1 METQKPKIH
10 YAWWILVVCFLMNLT
25 THALNFQTGGLFTKP
40 IAEDLGIGR
49 SIFAL
54 QNVASTLGAVIS
66 APIWGKLYKKYDMR
80 KLLAFCT
87 FMTATMTFLRSVMP
101 NAMLMI
107 ALGFV
112 KGVFLTGN
120 TVLPNTILL
129 TAWFGKNRGF
139 AVSTASLGISAG
151 SAIFNPLIQNII
163 TNMGWRMADRATA
176 LIIAVVMIPLVLLI
190 VRATPAQKG
199 LQPLGMDKPGKADPA
214 GEAKSESPNY
224 GLTLKEARSTSAF
237 YVFLFVTFSVTFVTG
252 AWLQLSPYL
261 TDIGYTPAAAANA
274 IAVYSIVS
282 IVGKIIM
289 GIVFDKMKLKTSS
302 AVIFVTGIATFACL
316 IFARNLIAL
325 GGALVLWGFA
335 GGVTSIMTPLWTSTI
350 FGTKDY
356 GSIYGW
362 VLSINR
368 FGGMVGSYLVSF
380 LYDLTGNNDL
390 IWPICVVV
398 MALSMAGVFY
408 CLKVSQKWRQPAP
421 AKESQPATA

>member
-1 METQKPKIH
+1 METNKPKIH

-40 IAEDLGIGR
+40 ISEELGVGR

-54 QNVASTLGAVIS
+54 QNIASSLGAVIS
-66 APIWGKLYKKYDMR
+66 APIWGRLYKKYDMR

-87 FMTATMTFLRSVMP
+87 LMTASSVFLRSVMP
-101 NAMLMI
+101 SVIPMI
-107 ALGFV
+107 VLGFV
-112 KGVFLTGN
+112 RGVFLTGN

-151 SAIFNPLIQNII
+151 SAIFNPLLQSVI
-163 TNMGWRMADRATA
+163 TNMGWRMADRVSA
-176 LIIAVVMIPLVLLI
+176 LIIAAVMIPLVLIL
-190 VRATPAQKG
+190 VRATPADRG
-199 LQPLGMDKPGKADPA
+199 LQPMGMAKAKGDEAGQAKAEAPA
-214 GEAKSESPNY
+214 Y

-237 YVFLFVTFSVTFVTG
+237 YVFLFITFSVTFVTG

-274 IAVYSIVS
+274 IAVYSAVS
-282 IVGKIIM
+282 IAGKIIM
-289 GIVFDKMKLKTSS
+289 GFVFDRLKLKTSS
-302 AVIFVTGIATFACL
+302 GIIFVAGIATFAFL
-316 IFARNLIAL
+316 IFARNLVAL

-356 GSIYGW
+356 SSIYGW
-362 VLSINR
+362 VLSVNR
-368 FGGMVGSYLVSF
+368 FGGMIGSYLVSF

-390 IWPICVVV
+390 IWPICVAV
-398 MALSMAGVFY
+398 MVLSMAGVFY
-408 CLKVSQKWRQPAP
+408 CLKASQKWRQPELTNE
-421 AKESQPATA
+421 KRPATV